1 MGRCLGRSGDLDLG
15 RAQRWAGQRDKGRG
29 VRWAGGP
36 ATPPD
41 PPPRVLLQ
49 VSRLPEQQQPLGNRS
64 LCPSWFCPSP
74 RCPHGTPHNGSL
86 PAGSR

>member
-41 PPPRVLLQ
+41 PPPGCS
-49 VSRLPEQQQPLGNRS
+49 SR
-64 LCPSWFCPSP
+64 
-74 RCPHGTPHNGSL
+74 
-86 PAGSR
+86 

>member
-29 VRWAGGP
+29 VRGAGGP

-41 PPPRVLLQ
+41 PPPGCS
-49 VSRLPEQQQPLGNRS
+49 SR
-64 LCPSWFCPSP
+64 
-74 RCPHGTPHNGSL
+74 
-86 PAGSR
+86 